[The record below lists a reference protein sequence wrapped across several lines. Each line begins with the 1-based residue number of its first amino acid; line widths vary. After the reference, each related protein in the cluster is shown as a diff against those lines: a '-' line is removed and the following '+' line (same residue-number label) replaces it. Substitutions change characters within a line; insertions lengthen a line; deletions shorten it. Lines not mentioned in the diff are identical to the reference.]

1 MESPLIHAEP
11 VRLVIRNLGPMFNFK
26 NSKLLTR
33 GKTITDP
40 ELKKRMQA
48 IVQSLELQ
56 LRCAI
61 QTIGDETRTDARQRF
76 LTHSLP
82 QDDCWTCIPDL
93 RVLSQLATDE
103 SDVGCDILI
112 ERIG

>member
-1 MESPLIHAEP
+1 MESPAIPAEP
-11 VRLVIRNLGPMFNFK
+11 LRLSIRNLGPLFNFK

-56 LRCAI
+56 LRSAF

-76 LTHSLP
+76 LMHSLP
-82 QDDCWTCIPDL
+82 QDDCWTCIPEL
-93 RVLSQLATDE
+93 VVTSRLVSDE
-103 SDVGCDILI
+103 SEVGCDITI
-112 ERIG
+112 ERI